1 MAYVRLWNG
10 AEVQRLREARR
21 MSVREFAALLGVT
34 DRMVSKWEAEGPRIR
49 PCPVN
54 QAALDESL
62 RRCTADELERFEGW
76 NAADLDERGR
86 TTRVRWG
93 LVVDLSPAD
102 IPLAS
107 VIADEVNN
115 IIERHGTPSPAPVH
129 ACQSDNLGAA
139 STLS

>member
-1 MAYVRLWNG
+1 
-10 AEVQRLREARR
+10 
-21 MSVREFAALLGVT
+21 MSVREFAAHLGVT
-34 DRMVSKWEAEGPRIR
+34 DRMVSKWEADGSRIR
-49 PCPVN
+49 PRPVN

-86 TTRVRWG
+86 ATRVRWG

-107 VIADEVNN
+107 VIADEINN
-115 IIERHGTPSPAPVH
+115 LIERHRRPSPAPVL
-129 ACQSDNLGAA
+129 AGQPDSLGTA